1 MLVLL
6 LYNFESTNKST
17 IIGMLSEDFLA
28 RLRVLILQRDSWQ
41 EVPDAHLVVRAAC
54 HEAEAVWLR
63 VHTQDWHVRMLHPS
77 DYSRL
82 HFVIM
87 RNLY

>member
-1 MLVLL
+1 MLREDILTGRGVLVL
-6 LYNFESTNKST
+6 E
-17 IIGMLSEDFLA
+17 
-28 RLRVLILQRDSWQ
+28 RDCWQ
-41 EVPDAHLVVRAAC
+41 EVPDAYLVVRAAR
-54 HEAEAVWLR
+54 HEAEAVWLG

-87 RNLY
+87 RN

>member
-6 LYNFESTNKST
+6 LYNFESTIKST
-17 IIGMLSEDFLA
+17 IIAMLSEDFLA
-28 RLRVLILQRDSWQ
+28 GRRVLILERDGWQ
-41 EVPDAHLVVRAAC
+41 EVPDAHLVVGAAC
-54 HEAEAVWLR
+54 YEAEAIWLG
-63 VHTQDWHVRMLHPS
+63 VHTQDWHVRMLYPS

-87 RNLY
+87 RN

>member
-6 LYNFESTNKST
+6 LYNFESTIKSIT
-17 IIGMLSEDFLA
+17 IAMLGEDFLA
-28 RLRVLILQRDSWQ
+28 RRGVLILERDSWQ
-41 EVPDAHLVVRAAC
+41 EVPDAHLVVGAAC
-54 HEAEAVWLR
+54 HEAKAVWLG
-63 VHTQDWHVRMLHPS
+63 VHTQDWHVRMLYPS

-87 RNLY
+87 RN